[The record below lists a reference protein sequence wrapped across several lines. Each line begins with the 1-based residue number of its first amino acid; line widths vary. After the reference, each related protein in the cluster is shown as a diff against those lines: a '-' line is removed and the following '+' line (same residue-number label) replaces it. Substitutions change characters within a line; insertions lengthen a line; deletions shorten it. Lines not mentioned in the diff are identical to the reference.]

1 MSFYPLVVSLH
12 NLVTVVLILGLVLL
26 MAGLWVIRRSIE
38 VQRICSWVR
47 LAEIGTFTLT
57 LGAVLLLLTGGY
69 LMYWVWKFNFAWLNF
84 SLLALLL
91 ITPLVPLFISS
102 RLRVIRET
110 AEAERAV
117 GGALRRAVG
126 DSSLWAASL
135 VVGSVSLG
143 IAALMVLKPSGLI
156 AFAILLVSAAVALV
170 LAVLLEGQ
178 RMVEV

>member
-1 MSFYPLVVSLH
+1 MSFYPLVVGLH
-12 NLVTVVLILGLVLL
+12 NLATVVLILGLALL
-26 MAGLWVIRRSIE
+26 MAGLWGIRRSAE
-38 VQRICSWVR
+38 VRQICAWVR

-84 SLLALLL
+84 SLLAFLL
-91 ITPLVPLFISS
+91 IAPLVPLFISS

-110 AEAERAV
+110 AQAEGAV
-117 GGALRRAVG
+117 GGVSQWAVG

-135 VVGSVSLG
+135 VVLLVSLG
-143 IAALMVLKPSGLI
+143 IVALMLLKPSGLI

-170 LAVLLEGQ
+170 LAVLLEG
-178 RMVEV
+178 